1 VNNSNNVKWLGHAA
15 CLITTQQGTTI
26 LVDPW
31 ITGNPTCPLKIEDLE
46 KIDII
51 LVTHDH
57 FDHIGT
63 DISYLIGKNAEATV
77 VVQPELTGGVL
88 SAFNSNIVLYGMGMN
103 IGGTVEIKGVKITM
117 TQAFHTS
124 AVGSPCGF
132 IITLED
138 GKTIYHA
145 GDTGIFSSMQLL
157 GEIYDIDLALV
168 PIGSAFV
175 MDPLQAAL
183 SLRLLK
189 AKASIPIHY
198 ATFPVLTQDPAEF
211 VQLAKQK
218 ADATKVIV
226 LNPGE
231 AINL

>member
-1 VNNSNNVKWLGHAA
+1 VNNVKWLGHAA

-26 LVDPW
+26 LIDPW
-31 ITGNPTCPLKIEDLE
+31 ITGSYTCPIKKEDLE

-63 DISYLIGKNAEATV
+63 DIPYLVGKNAEATV
-77 VVQPELTGGVL
+77 VVQPELADSVL
-88 SAFNSNIVLYGMGMN
+88 LDVKPNIVMYGMGMN

-145 GDTGIFSSMQLL
+145 GDTDIFSSMQLL
-157 GEIYDIDLALV
+157 GEIYKIDLALV
-168 PIGSAFV
+168 PIGSVFT

-183 SLRLLK
+183 SLRLLNTK
-189 AKASIPIHY
+189 AAIPIHY
-198 ATFPVLTQDPAEF
+198 ATFPVLTQDPTEF
-211 VQLAKQK
+211 VKLAKQK
-218 ADATKVIV
+218 APKTKVTA
-226 LNPGE
+226 LEPGG
-231 AINL
+231 AIKL